1 MPIFNLN
8 CVIRGEDRKRI
19 FSIEIGDDK
28 TIGALKEYIK
38 DKKKNAFKDVDADNL
53 VLWKA
58 LIRIDQDLK
67 KRVDNLVLDDENSL
81 MPDEELADVFNHK
94 PPATKHLHIIVD
106 QPLDGA
112 YEQLWVFIPS

>member
-8 CVIRGEDRKRI
+8 CLIRGEDRKRI

-28 TIGALKEYIK
+28 TIGALKKSIK
-38 DKKKNAFKDVDADNL
+38 EEKKNAFKNVDADTL
-53 VLWKA
+53 VLWEVST
-58 LIRIDQDLK
+58 RIDQDFK

-81 MPDEELADVFNHK
+81 MPDEELGDVFSHK

-112 YEQLWVFIPS
+112 YERIWVFIPS